1 MELAAWMQTFQGVLN
16 LTLVPAVI
24 ILLVLLWQLRTDIA
38 KRLQDTQDR
47 ITTLVEQLP
56 NIYITKEVWSLT
68 VGALSKRIE
77 KLEISVDKLSREVAE
92 LKGVING
99 SNRK

>member
-24 ILLVLLWQLRTDIA
+24 ILLVLLWQLRADIA